1 MDVVDVDEEST
12 FSNLE
17 VDWIIRN
24 FDFTIHVVT
33 LNTHNMLIGNVEI
46 DFIIRKETR
55 DSPVLSIVQEV
66 SGKMNSR
73 ARVLG
78 QGNH

>member
-1 MDVVDVDEEST
+1 MDVVDVDEESA

-24 FDFTIHVVT
+24 FDFTIHVVA

-66 SGKMNSR
+66 SGKMDSWT
-73 ARVLG
+73 RVLG

>member
-1 MDVVDVDEEST
+1 MDVVDVDEESA

-24 FDFTIHVVT
+24 FDFTVHVVT

-66 SGKMNSR
+66 SCKMNSW